1 MCCISDFKNI
11 FICSVKKF
19 MNSSAAKY
27 FFIFLNQ
34 KLKTKVYMH
43 DMVVCSLFLG
53 QHFVIMD
60 HCIKKRQ
67 SSSNTRMHNNTI
79 IDVFPVIQST
89 GPALWGLVLQC
100 CNVFMWLL
108 STPQTGKQTGQTWGA
123 GRSRHLWA
131 AESGVCGQQQQVSM
145 PHRES
150 HQRYHTTYTKTETL
164 H

>member
-1 MCCISDFKNI
+1 MLYFWLLFFYVQFKNI
-11 FICSVKKF
+11 WTVH
-19 MNSSAAKY
+19 
-27 FFIFLNQ
+27 FFNLFFYQ
-34 KLKTKVYMH
+34 KLKTKVNMH
-43 DMVVCSLFLG
+43 DMVVCTLFLG

-60 HCIKKRQ
+60 HCIKERQ
-67 SSSNTRMHNNTI
+67 SSPNTRMHNDTI

-100 CNVFMWLL
+100 CDVFMWLL
-108 STPQTGKQTGQTWGA
+108 STPQTGKQTRQTWGT

-150 HQRYHTTYTKTETL
+150 HQRYHI